1 MLTIDPKSIS
11 TAHFHSILLSAV
23 APRPIAFAST
33 VDDTGNVN
41 LSPFSFFNAF
51 SANPPILVFSPARRV
66 RDNTTKHTLENVLQ
80 VPEVVI
86 NIVDY
91 PIVEQMSLSSTE
103 YDTGV
108 NEFVKAGLTEIKS
121 DKIKPP
127 RVAESPVSFE
137 CKVLEV
143 KPLGKEGGAG
153 NLIICEVLLAHIRE
167 EILQHDQ
174 DKIDPTKLELVARMG
189 GNWYTKTNANTMF
202 EIPKPL
208 TTKGIGFD
216 NLPDY
221 IRNSAILT
229 GNNLG
234 RLANVEKLP
243 EEGAVFDFSK
253 EPEVHAILET
263 FVDNTEDMELELHKQ
278 AQKYLED
285 GQVDNAWKVLLQQGH
300 F

>member
-1 MLTIDPKSIS
+1 MLTIDPKSVS

-33 VDDTGNVN
+33 VDDKGNVN

-51 SANPPILVFSPARRV
+51 SAHPPILVFSSARRV
-66 RDNTTKHTLENVLQ
+66 RDNTTKHTLDNVLK

-91 PIVEQMSLSSTE
+91 EIAEQMSLASTE
-103 YDTGV
+103 YDAGV
-108 NEFVKAGLTEIKS
+108 NEFIKAGLTEVPSI
-121 DKIKPP
+121 KIKPP
-127 RVAESPVSFE
+127 RVSESPVSFE

-143 KPLGKEGGAG
+143 KPLGEEGGAG
-153 NLIICEVLLAHIRE
+153 NMIICEVLLAHIRE
-167 EILQHDQ
+167 NILQKGQ

-189 GNWYTKTNANTMF
+189 DNWYTKANANSMF
-202 EIPKPL
+202 EIPKPM

-221 IRNSAILT
+221 VRYSTILT

-243 EEGAVFDFSK
+243 TEGEVFDFSQ
-253 EPEVHAILET
+253 EPEIHAILET
-263 FVDNTEDMELELHKQ
+263 STDNPDGMESELHRL
-278 AQKYLED
+278 AIKYLED
-285 GQVDNAWKVLLQQGH
+285 GQIDNAWKVLLQREYI
-300 F
+300 